1 MAASRAIP
9 RGIRQALCIAAAS
22 VAAHCAAAGL
32 DVSVVDERGAP
43 IALAAVY
50 AVPDVTAAPAS
61 NRTAVMDQSHNA
73 FVPHILVV
81 QTGTLVDFPNNDT
94 VSHHVYSFSGPK
106 TFELTL
112 YKGNAYPPL
121 VFDKPGLVVLGCN
134 IHDEMLG
141 YIFVV
146 DTPYF
151 ALTDNAGKARLAA
164 LPAGGYSVR
173 VWTPRARPA
182 DLPAEAAVTIDGAPR
197 ELGFQMK
204 GKLLPEHDH
213 GGSSLT
219 WQRY

>member
-1 MAASRAIP
+1 M
-9 RGIRQALCIAAAS
+9 
-22 VAAHCAAAGL
+22 
-32 DVSVVDERGAP
+32 VDERGAP

-50 AVPDVTAAPAS
+50 AVADGAPGPSAPATS
-61 NRTAVMDQSHNA
+61 RTAVMDQSHNA

-94 VSHHVYSFSGPK
+94 VSHHVYSFSDPK
-106 TFELTL
+106 TFELAL
-112 YKGNAYPPL
+112 YKGNAHPPL

-164 LPAGGYSVR
+164 LPGGNYSVH

-182 DLPAEAAVTIDGAPR
+182 DLPTAAPVAIDGAPR
-197 ELGFQMK
+197 ELAFQVK

-213 GGSSLT
+213 GGSGLT